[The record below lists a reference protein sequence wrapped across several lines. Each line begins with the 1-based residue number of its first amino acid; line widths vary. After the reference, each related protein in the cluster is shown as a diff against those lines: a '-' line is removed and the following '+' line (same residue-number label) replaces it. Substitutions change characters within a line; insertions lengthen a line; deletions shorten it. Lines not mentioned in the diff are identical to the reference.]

1 MGAIVHLEH
10 HQITLP
16 DEVLDALKL
25 RDGDALDVSIEGN
38 AVRIARRHAEPVAD
52 LSDSARARLS
62 RLMRYCGAGRG
73 AYANAAEADAF
84 LHQARE
90 EW

>member
-1 MGAIVHLEH
+1 
-10 HQITLP
+10 
-16 DEVLDALKL
+16 
-25 RDGDALDVSIEGN
+25 
-38 AVRIARRHAEPVAD
+38 VRIARRAAPPVAD
-52 LSDSARARLS
+52 LSDSARARLT

-84 LHQARE
+84 VRQARE